1 MARSDRATNSDW
13 WDRAKLPPCP
23 QPIEVRKH
31 EPICTLR
38 KDEHHVVLEKRDVP
52 AMGEELI
59 LSVNGHWRQMRVFK
73 PKAREAVAEM
83 VTRLEAR
90 GWRA

>member
-1 MARSDRATNSDW
+1 VGSRQAVATS
-13 WDRAKLPPCP
+13 AA
-23 QPIEVRKH
+23 IEVRKH

-59 LSVNGHWRQMRVFK
+59 LSVNGHWRGMRVFK
-73 PKAREAVAEM
+73 PHGPVLRDAVAETVM
-83 VTRLEAR
+83 RLEAR